1 MCLLSVS
8 GSAVGRYVQF
18 CGQRNRLCKLLP
30 DSEYTANVIKYSVCL
45 VFFLLCEEKKVFPM
59 RGAAIK
65 YFTGDCDF

>member
-30 DSEYTANVIKYSVCL
+30 DSEYTANVIKYSVC
-45 VFFLLCEEKKVFPM
+45 FFLLCEEKTVVPM
-59 RGAAIK
+59 RDAAIK
-65 YFTGDCDF
+65 YFTGDCGF